1 MQRFQGKT
9 TEKSGATDGVDML
22 TPSDFLEIRTAVK
35 CSLADYL
42 NGISNNELFNV
53 EPAFIL
59 VRIDLFSS
67 FFNL

>member
-1 MQRFQGKT
+1 MQQFQGNTLVK
-9 TEKSGATDGVDML
+9 GVPADGVDAL

-42 NGISNNELFNV
+42 NGISNNEFLNV

-59 VRIDLFSS
+59 VRIDLFIS

>member
-1 MQRFQGKT
+1 MQQFQGNT
-9 TEKSGATDGVDML
+9 LVKSVPADGVDAL
-22 TPSDFLEIRTAVK
+22 TPSDFFEIRTAVK

-59 VRIDLFSS
+59 VRINLFSS
-67 FFNL
+67 FFYL